1 MIFLMGVMIVVV
13 LYVLVFLNVFNLFIR
28 IFFSFILRFKYFLVK
43 IIKFFLVMFGRMFGE
58 CGVIKV
64 LLCVMLKKFV
74 VFIFLI
80 LVCVVGFK

>member
-1 MIFLMGVMIVVV
+1 MGVMIVVV
-13 LYVLVFLNVFNLFIR
+13 LYVLVFLNAFNLFIK

-43 IIKFFLVMFGRMFGE
+43 IIKFFLVMFGKMFGE